1 MLKQKDTVKK
11 RTALGQGL
19 DALIPIDLSFAPQEQ
34 NGQSIK
40 SVPINLLKPNPY
52 QPRRLFN
59 DESLSDL
66 AQSITEIGFIQPLIV
81 RDSSDGTYEIVA
93 GERRWRAANIAGL
106 ESVPVIVRP
115 LTDLESLEIAII
127 ENIQREDLNPV
138 DTAEAYETLINKF
151 SYTHEALAK
160 RICKDRT
167 SITNQLRLLKLPD
180 PIKEDLREQKLSM
193 GHARTLLA
201 IDNISTQLS
210 LSSRVVKRKLSVREL
225 ERIVQN
231 YRNKKD
237 KTAKDK
243 PADYYENSRIEKD
256 LSSLL
261 STKVKLI
268 KKPNNSGRLEI
279 YFHSI
284 DELSRLLDTIGLQEE
299 LS

>member
-19 DALIPIDLSFAPQEQ
+19 DALIPIDLSFVPQEQ

-40 SVPINLLKPNPY
+40 SVPIDLLKPNPY

-81 RDSSDGTYEIVA
+81 RESNNGTYEIVA

-210 LSSRVVKRKLSVREL
+210 LSSRVVQRKLSVREL

-237 KTAKDK
+237 KTTKDK
-243 PADYYENSRIEKD
+243 PADYYENSRIEKE

-261 STKVKLI
+261 STKVKLL
-268 KKPNNSGRLEI
+268 KKPNNSGKLEI

>member
-1 MLKQKDTVKK
+1 MLKPKDTAKK

-19 DALIPIDLSFAPQEQ
+19 DALIPMDLSFAPQEQ
-34 NGQSIK
+34 SGQNIQN
-40 SVPINLLKPNPY
+40 VPLEKLRPNPF
-52 QPRRLFN
+52 QPRRLFK
-59 DESLSDL
+59 DDSLSDL
-66 AQSITEIGFIQPLIV
+66 AQSIREIGFIQPILV
-81 RDSSDGTYEIVA
+81 RESPDGSYEIVA
-93 GERRWRAANIAGL
+93 GERRWRAAAIAGL
-106 ESVPVIVRP
+106 DNVPVIVRP

-138 DTAEAYETLINKF
+138 DTAEAYETLINRF
-151 SYTHEALAK
+151 SYTHDALAK

-201 IDNISTQLS
+201 VDNISTQLS
-210 LSSRVVKRKLSVREL
+210 LSSRVINRKLSVREL
-225 ERIVQN
+225 EKIVQN
-231 YRNKKD
+231 YKLKQEKNS
-237 KTAKDK
+237 K
-243 PADYYENSRIEKD
+243 PRDVESIENRRIEKD

-268 KKPNNSGRLEI
+268 KKSNNSGKLEI

-284 DELSRLLDTIGLQEE
+284 DELTRLLDTLGLQEE
-299 LS
+299 LT

>member
-1 MLKQKDTVKK
+1 MLKPKDTAKK

-19 DALIPIDLSFAPQEQ
+19 DALIPMDLSFAPQEQ
-34 NGQSIK
+34 SGQNIQN
-40 SVPINLLKPNPY
+40 VPLEKLRPNPF
-52 QPRRLFN
+52 QPRRLFK
-59 DESLSDL
+59 DDSLSDL
-66 AQSITEIGFIQPLIV
+66 AQSIREIGFIQPILV
-81 RDSSDGTYEIVA
+81 RESPDGSFEIVA
-93 GERRWRAANIAGL
+93 GERRWRAAAIAGL
-106 ESVPVIVRP
+106 DNVPVIVRP

-138 DTAEAYETLINKF
+138 DTAEAYETLINRF
-151 SYTHEALAK
+151 SYTHDALAK

-201 IDNISTQLS
+201 VDNISTQLS
-210 LSSRVVKRKLSVREL
+210 LSSRVINRKLSVREL
-225 ERIVQN
+225 EKIVQN
-231 YRNKKD
+231 YKLKQEKNS
-237 KTAKDK
+237 K
-243 PADYYENSRIEKD
+243 PRDVESIENRRIEKD

-268 KKPNNSGRLEI
+268 KKSNNSGKLEI

-284 DELSRLLDTIGLQEE
+284 DELTRLLDTLGLQEE
-299 LS
+299 LT

>member
-1 MLKQKDTVKK
+1 MLKQKDTAKK

-19 DALIPIDLSFAPQEQ
+19 DALIPIDLSFPSSEQ
-34 NGQSIK
+34 NDQSIK
-40 SVPINLLKPNPY
+40 TVPIDLLGPNPY

-59 DESLSDL
+59 DESLADL
-66 AQSITEIGFIQPLIV
+66 AKSIKEIGFIQPLIV
-81 RDSSDGTYEIVA
+81 RESGYGRYEIVA
-93 GERRWRAANIAGL
+93 GERRWRAATIAGL
-106 ESVPVIVRP
+106 QTIPVIVRP
-115 LTDLESLEIAII
+115 LSDLESLEIAII

-201 IDNISTQLS
+201 IDNISAQLS
-210 LSSRVVKRKLSVREL
+210 LSSKVIKRKLSVREL
-225 ERIVQN
+225 EKIVQN
-231 YRNKKD
+231 YKNKKD
-237 KTAKDK
+237 KTRKTETEDSC
-243 PADYYENSRIEKD
+243 ENTRIEND

-268 KKPNNSGRLEI
+268 KKPNNSGKLEI

-284 DELSRLLDTIGLQEE
+284 DELTRLLDTLGLQEE
-299 LS
+299 MS

>member
-243 PADYYENSRIEKD
+243 PEDYYENSRIEKD